1 MTLSKIIST
10 IDFIT
15 HNYTIIISKGGKTM
29 ASKRIFDS
37 ISNLAGEI
45 GKTTSNTSRKVVDN
59 MTNLDKQKMNEM
71 RENITDSTQQ
81 LVEKASLKVKEGA
94 NKTTKAVSNVMDVNG
109 DGQVDIEDVIIMAL
123 KVPGVCIK
131 RDDFLRSEFMKDYP
145 PEVINDAIAFNP
157 AHAGITPKEIEKYA
171 NEVIKYERNCVSG
184 ISAALS
190 TPGGFAMAA
199 TIPADIAQYYGYM
212 LRATQKLLYL
222 YGFPEIDVSEKS
234 KKFDTETLNILTLCL
249 GVMFGVAN
257 ANNALK
263 AVAKA
268 LGSGVQKQ
276 LMKKALTKGTIYP
289 IVKSTAKWF
298 GVKMTKEVFTG
309 FFKHAI
315 PVVGGVIGGGL
326 TYISFKPCCDKLK
339 ASLEDTLLSNP
350 KHEATNE
357 ENAFDIE
364 EGIIIENCES
374 L

>member
-1 MTLSKIIST
+1 MALKKIG
-10 IDFIT
+10 
-15 HNYTIIISKGGKTM
+15 N
-29 ASKRIFDS
+29 S
-37 ISNLAGEI
+37 ISNIAGEI
-45 GKTTSNTSRKVVDN
+45 GKAAANTSQKITNNISKIDKDKIEEVKVNVTDN
-59 MTNLDKQKMNEM
+59 AQK
-71 RENITDSTQQ
+71 
-81 LVEKASLKVKEGA
+81 LVEKASSKVKEGA
-94 NKTTKAVSNVMDVNG
+94 NKSTEVVNKIMDVNG
-109 DGQVDIEDVIIMAL
+109 DGQVDIEDVIIMGL
-123 KVPGVCIK
+123 KVPGICIK
-131 RDDFLRSEFMKDYP
+131 RDEFLRSEFMKDYP
-145 PEVINDAIAFNP
+145 QEVINDAITFNP
-157 AHAGITPKEIEKYA
+157 AHAGITTNEIEKYA
-171 NEVIKYERNCVSG
+171 DEVIKYERNCVSG

-190 TPGGFAMAA
+190 MPGGFAMAA

-222 YGFPEIDVSEKS
+222 YGFPEIDVTEKG

-249 GVMFGVAN
+249 GVMYGVAG

-326 TYISFKPCCDKLK
+326 TYMSFKPCCDKLK
-339 ASLEDTLLSNP
+339 VSLQDTLLSNP
-350 KHEATNE
+350 DHEVTTE
-357 ENAFDIE
+357 ENAFDVEAE
-364 EGIIIENCES
+364 EIVEYSEDVEE
-374 L
+374 

>member
-1 MTLSKIIST
+1 MIKTIAGTARIST
-10 IDFIT
+10 R
-15 HNYTIIISKGGKTM
+15 IIKDGSV
-29 ASKRIFDS
+29 
-37 ISNLAGEI
+37 AGRDRFCE
-45 GKTTSNTSRKVVDN
+45 K
-59 MTNLDKQKMNEM
+59 LEQKFYN
-71 RENITDSTQQ
+71 
-81 LVEKASLKVKEGA
+81 
-94 NKTTKAVSNVMDVNG
+94 
-109 DGQVDIEDVIIMAL
+109 
-123 KVPGVCIK
+123 
-131 RDDFLRSEFMKDYP
+131 
-145 PEVINDAIAFNP
+145 
-157 AHAGITPKEIEKYA
+157 HIEKYKHSQFDYIGKSLQLILPYKLIQVEKLPQNENIYSGAVMLA
-171 NEVIKYERNCVSG
+171 NEVER
-184 ISAALS
+184 
-190 TPGGFAMAA
+190 

-234 KKFDTETLNILTLCL
+234 EKFDTETLNILTLCL